1 MAYQYKG
8 VCYGDPASLLT
19 AMASDMSGV
28 SIGENGQ
35 PIYYQ
40 TAVQG
45 DQLVTSST
53 AGISVTVTPE
63 LHDCQLVTL
72 QDAAVLNGAVILM
85 WATAFVYVALGR
97 SASAGN

>member
-28 SIGENGQ
+28 SIGQNGQ

-40 TAVQG
+40 TTVHG
-45 DQLVTSST
+45 EQLTTSST
-53 AGISVTVTPE
+53 AGFTVTVTPQLYE
-63 LHDCQLVTL
+63 CQLVTM
-72 QDAAVLNGAVILM
+72 QDAAVLNGGVILL
-85 WATAFVYVALGR
+85 WVTAFAYVAMAR
-97 SASAGN
+97 SANAGN

>member
-8 VCYGDPASLLT
+8 VCYGDPTSLLT

-28 SIGENGQ
+28 TIGENGQ
-35 PIYYQ
+35 PVYYQ

-53 AGISVTVTPE
+53 SGFSVTVTPQ
-63 LHDCQLVTL
+63 LYDCQLVTI
-72 QDAAVLNGAVILM
+72 QDAAILNGGVILL
-85 WATAFVYVALGR
+85 WVTAFVYVAMAR
-97 SASAGN
+97 AANTGN

>member
-1 MAYQYKG
+1 MTYQYKG
-8 VCYGDPASLLT
+8 VCYGDPDSLLA

-35 PIYYQ
+35 PVYYQ

-45 DQLVTSST
+45 EQLITSST
-53 AGISVTVTPE
+53 AGFSVTVTPQLYE
-63 LHDCQLVTL
+63 CQLVTI
-72 QDAAVLNGAVILM
+72 QDAAIYNGGVILM
-85 WATAFVYVALGR
+85 WVTAFVYVALAR

>member
-8 VCYGDPASLLT
+8 VCYGDPDSLLT

-53 AGISVTVTPE
+53 SGISVTVTPQVHE
-63 LHDCQLVTL
+63 CQLVTL
-72 QDAAVLNGAVILM
+72 EDAAILNVGVILM
-85 WATAFVYVALGR
+85 WVTAFVYVALAR
-97 SASAGN
+97 SSSAGN